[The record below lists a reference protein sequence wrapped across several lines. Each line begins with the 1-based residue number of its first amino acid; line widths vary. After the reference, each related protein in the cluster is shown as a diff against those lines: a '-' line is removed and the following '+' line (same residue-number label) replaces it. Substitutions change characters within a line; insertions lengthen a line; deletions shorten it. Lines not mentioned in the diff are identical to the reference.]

1 MTLRTL
7 TAGLLVGVLGLAG
20 RAAAR
25 AVEHHT
31 VKQVH
36 PYVVAHPEAF
46 PVAPNTGLLGL
57 LAATLVLGLVLVL
70 LYDRA
75 VPRPPRWLD
84 ALGFGG
90 VCWAGVGAP

>member
-7 TAGLLVGVLGLAG
+7 TAGLLVGLLGLAG
-20 RAAAR
+20 LAAAL

-36 PYVVAHPEAF
+36 PFVAAHPEAF

-57 LAATLVLGLVLVL
+57 LAATLVLGLVFAW

-75 VPRPPRWLD
+75 FPRPPRWLD
-84 ALGFGG
+84 ALGFG
-90 VCWAGVGAP
+90 

>member
-7 TAGLLVGVLGLAG
+7 TAGLLVGLLGLAG
-20 RAAAR
+20 LAAAL

-36 PYVVAHPEAF
+36 PFLAAHPEAF

-57 LAATLVLGLVLVL
+57 LAATLVLGLVFAW

-75 VPRPPRWLD
+75 FPRPPRWLD
-84 ALGFGG
+84 ALGFG
-90 VCWAGVGAP
+90 